1 MLLLSLVYVC
11 NCNIQIYVPQSNT
24 CNSDYEEVIEEEK
37 NGKVNEFKNERKN
50 VASKC
55 YNR

>member
-24 CNSDYEEVIEEEK
+24 CNSDSEEVIEEK
-37 NGKVNEFKNERKN
+37 NTGKVNEFKNERKN